1 MSSPNLTSTPVPITN
16 MPIFPLHVFL
26 LPKGRQKLRIFEAKY
41 LTMVMASLESR
52 GFIISFPH
60 SEQGATITKD
70 SLTPVSHWG
79 TLVKVVDFDQG
90 DDGVLLIDVE
100 GELLVS
106 LQGFHYQEDGLLL
119 GDYLPRQHWPI
130 ATQSESVIPKPILA
144 ATLKELFYQ
153 YQDLNLLYPI
163 PNFES
168 AHWVNARLLE
178 ILPIPHKVKAHFIQ
192 PDSLSSLTTFLITY
206 IQGNNS

>member
-1 MSSPNLTSTPVPITN
+1 MLTPQLTNSSVPITD

-52 GFIISFPH
+52 GFVIAFPNPVKNDTEVQE
-60 SEQGATITKD
+60 SN
-70 SLTPVSHWG
+70 TPVSHWG

-100 GELLVS
+100 GEFLVS
-106 LQGFHYQEDGLLL
+106 LQSFHYQDDGLLL
-119 GDYLPRQHWPI
+119 GDCLPRPHWPTSSI
-130 ATQSESVIPKPILA
+130 SEPVPPKPILV

-163 PNFES
+163 PHFES

-178 ILPIPHKVKAHFIQ
+178 VLPVPHKVKAHFIQ
-192 PDSLSSLTTFLITY
+192 PDSLSSLTTFLTTY